1 MVLQKVASLLN
12 FSISAIIK
20 YILIYSNTQF
30 DRILLKI
37 LEGCVDLQLFY
48 LGGLRYEKKRLRN
61 LC

>member
-1 MVLQKVASLLN
+1 MVLQKMASLLN

-48 LGGLRYEKKRLRN
+48 NVYN
-61 LC
+61 LPAMPVVA

>member
-1 MVLQKVASLLN
+1 MLN

-61 LC
+61 LR